1 MTPLSSRYGKSLLLL
16 VIASCISCM
25 AYTQAGKNIDSL
37 RLAIAKG
44 KDDTATAKAHYF
56 LAMFY
61 EMGNQD
67 SALYHLSILKKM
79 SERLHY
85 LRGEY
90 LYYERKTVVSYTMS
104 DYTKATEECLKGL
117 SVARQLGDSSYVIT
131 MLNNMSIIKGFER
144 DFNTQL
150 HYALMVRDRIVA
162 AKDSAKLSGL
172 YHNLSNVY
180 SNLGQDQK
188 SKESILYSIYL
199 YEKLKLRNDY
209 VNRAYASLAQSYQD
223 NKSSNSDSAIFF
235 YKKAIEKSIAIK
247 DTYAEAAIYSYLANL
262 YAQLGRFKEMLPI
275 AEKSLQLVP
284 TLQNSQ
290 STAMALYN
298 VSEANFYNG
307 NNRQARVYI
316 DSSLAIGK
324 NDSLRS
330 LLQDAFQLLSFIEA
344 RDGNFLAAVNAKNQS
359 DSIRAAALT
368 EEIAKNGL
376 ELEQKYEAEKKDGQ
390 IRAQQADIKQ
400 KNILNYLFGGAA
412 VAVLIIGLLG
422 YFNYTN
428 RQKLQQQRIAELETQ
443 QQLMATEA
451 VLKGEEQERTRLAK
465 DLHDGLGGML
475 SGIKFSL
482 STVKGNLVMTPDN
495 AQAFERSIDMLDSSI
510 KEMRRV
516 AHNMMPEAL
525 VKFGLDT
532 ALKDFC
538 LHITQTG
545 VLKVNYQSI
554 DVESLHINQT
564 TAITVYRIVQEL
576 LNNTIK
582 HATAQTAIV
591 QLSKV
596 ENVLN
601 ITVEDDGKGF
611 NAVSLQESPGI
622 GWSNIQNRVTFLNGR
637 LDIQSEPGK
646 GTSVF
651 IEVPV

>member
-1 MTPLSSRYGKSLLLL
+1 MTSLSSRYGKSLLLL
-16 VIASCISCM
+16 VIAGCISCM

-37 RLAIAKG
+37 RLAIANG
-44 KDDTATAKAHYF
+44 KEDTAKAKAHYF

-67 SALYHLSILKKM
+67 SALYHLETLKKL
-79 SERLHY
+79 SNKLHF

-90 LYYERKTVVSYTMS
+90 LYYERKTVVSYTMGDYAKAS
-104 DYTKATEECLKGL
+104 DECVKGL
-117 SVARQLGDSSYVIT
+117 SLARQLSDSSYVIA

-144 DFNTQL
+144 DFNAQL

-180 SNLGQDQK
+180 SNLGQEQK
-188 SKESILYSIYL
+188 SKEAILYSIYL
-199 YEKLKLRNDY
+199 HEKLKLRNDY
-209 VNRAYASLAQSYQD
+209 INRAYASLAQNYQD
-223 NKSSNSDSAIFF
+223 EGNGDSAIFF
-235 YKKAIEKSIAIK
+235 YKRAIETSARINDK
-247 DTYAEAAIYSYLANL
+247 YAEAAIYSYLANL

-275 AEKSLQLVP
+275 AEKSLLLVP
-284 TLQNSQ
+284 SLQSSQ
-290 STAMALYN
+290 STATALYN

-307 NNRQARVYI
+307 NNRQARLYI
-316 DSSLAIGK
+316 DSSLALGK
-324 NDSLRS
+324 KDSLRA
-330 LLQDAFQLLSFIEA
+330 LLQDAYQLLSFIEA
-344 RDGNFLAAVNAKNQS
+344 RDGNFLAAINAKNKS
-359 DSIRAAALT
+359 DSIRTAALN

-376 ELEQKYEAEKKDGQ
+376 ELEQKYEAEKKDSQ
-390 IRAQQADIKQ
+390 IKAQQADIKQ

-412 VAVLIIGLLG
+412 IAVLIIGLLG
-422 YFNYTN
+422 YLNYTN
-428 RQKLQQQRIAELETQ
+428 RQKLQQQRITELETQ

-538 LHITQTG
+538 LHITLTG

-611 NAVSLQESPGI
+611 NAVRLRESPGI

>member
-1 MTPLSSRYGKSLLLL
+1 MIPLSYRHCQYLLLFIFTCCL
-16 VIASCISCM
+16 SFT
-25 AYTQAGKNIDSL
+25 AYSQTGKNIDSL
-37 RLAIAKG
+37 RRVIITGKEDTSVARAHYHLAI
-44 KDDTATAKAHYF
+44 
-56 LAMFY
+56 FY

-67 SALYHLSILKKM
+67 SAIYHLNKLKQL
-79 SERLHY
+79 SEKLHY

-90 LYYERKTVVSYTMS
+90 LYYERKTVVSYTLG
-104 DYTKATEECLKGL
+104 DYTKATDECLKGL
-117 SVARQLGDSSYVIT
+117 SVARQLGDSSYVIV
-131 MLNNMSIIKGFER
+131 MLNNMGIIKSFQC
-144 DFNTQL
+144 DFNAQL
-150 HYALMVRDRIVA
+150 HYTLMVKDRIVA

-188 SKESILYSIYL
+188 SKEAILYSVYL
-199 YEKLKLRNDY
+199 YEKLGLRNDY
-209 VNRAYASLAQSYQD
+209 INRAYASLAQSYQD
-223 NKSSNSDSAIFF
+223 NKSSDSDSAIFF
-235 YKKAIEKSIAIK
+235 YKKAIETSTAMK
-247 DTYAEAAIYSYLANL
+247 DTYAEAAVYSYLANL

-275 AEKSLQLVP
+275 AQKSLELVP
-284 TLQNSQ
+284 TLQSSQ

-307 NNRQARVYI
+307 NNNQARVYI
-316 DSSLAIGK
+316 DSALTIGTK
-324 NDSLRS
+324 DSLRS
-330 LLQDAFQLLSFIEA
+330 LLQDAFQLLSYIEA
-344 RDGNFLAAVNAKNQS
+344 RDGHYLASINAKNKS
-359 DSIRAAALT
+359 DSIRTAALT
-368 EEIAKNGL
+368 EEIATNAV
-376 ELEQKYEAEKKDGQ
+376 ELEKKYEAEKKDSQ
-390 IRAQQADIKQ
+390 IKTQQAAIKQ
-400 KNILNYLFGGAA
+400 KNILNYLLGGAA
-412 VAVLIIGLLG
+412 LAVLIIGILG
-422 YFNYTN
+422 YYNYTN
-428 RQKLQQQRIAELETQ
+428 RQKLQQQRITDLETQ

-554 DVESLHINQT
+554 DVETLHINQT
-564 TAITVYRIVQEL
+564 IAITAYRIVQEL

-596 ENVLN
+596 DNVLN

-611 NAVSLQESPGI
+611 DASTLQGTPGI

>member
-1 MTPLSSRYGKSLLLL
+1 MTSLSSRYGKYVFLLM
-16 VIASCISCM
+16 AFFCFSQM
-25 AYTQAGKNIDSL
+25 AYNQAGKNIDSL
-37 RLAIAKG
+37 RLVITSG
-44 KDDTATAKAHYF
+44 KEDTSVAKAHYF

-67 SALYHLSILKKM
+67 SALYHLNALKKM
-79 SERLHY
+79 SEKLRFP
-85 LRGEY
+85 RGEY
-90 LYYERKTVVSYTMS
+90 LFYERKTVVSYTLS
-104 DYTKATEECLKGL
+104 DYNKATEECLKGL
-117 SVARQLGDSSYVIT
+117 SLARQLGDSSYVIT
-131 MLNNMSIIKGFER
+131 MLNNMSIIKGYQR
-144 DFNTQL
+144 DFNGQL
-150 HYALMVRDRIVA
+150 HYALMVRDRIVG

-180 SNLGQDQK
+180 ANLGQDQK
-188 SKESILYSIYL
+188 SKETILFSIYL

-209 VNRAYASLAQSYQD
+209 VNRAYASLAQSYQEEG
-223 NKSSNSDSAIFF
+223 NGDSAVFF
-235 YKKAIEKSIAIK
+235 YKKAIEKSATIH
-247 DTYAEAAIYSYLANL
+247 DTYAEAAVYSYLANL

-275 AEKSLQLVP
+275 AQKSLQLVP
-284 TLQNSQ
+284 TLQSSQ
-290 STAMALYN
+290 STGMALYN
-298 VSEANFYNG
+298 VSEANYYNG
-307 NNRQARVYI
+307 NNKQARIYI
-316 DSSLAIGK
+316 DSTLTLAAK
-324 NDSLRS
+324 DTLRA
-330 LLQDAFQLLSFIEA
+330 LMQDAYQLLSYIET
-344 RDGNFLAAVNAKNQS
+344 RDGNYLAAVKAKNTS
-359 DSIRAAALT
+359 DSIRTAALN
-368 EEIAKNGL
+368 EEIAKNGQ
-376 ELEQKYEAEKKDGQ
+376 ELEEKYEGEKKDSQ
-390 IRAQQADIKQ
+390 IKLQQSAIKQ
-400 KNILNYLFGGAA
+400 KNFLNYLFGGAA

-422 YFNYTN
+422 YYNYAN
-428 RQKLQQQRIAELETQ
+428 RQKIQQQRITELETQ
-443 QQLMATEA
+443 QQLTATEA

-482 STVKGNLVMTPDN
+482 SNVKGNLVMTPDN

-532 ALKDFC
+532 ALRDFC

-554 DVESLHINQT
+554 DVEGLHINQT
-564 TAITVYRIVQEL
+564 TAITVYRVVQEL

-582 HATAQTAIV
+582 HATAQNAIV
-591 QLSKV
+591 QLSKAG
-596 ENVLN
+596 NVLN

-611 NAVSLQESPGI
+611 DKITLQEAPGI
-622 GWSNIQNRVTFLNGR
+622 GWSNIQNRITFLSGK